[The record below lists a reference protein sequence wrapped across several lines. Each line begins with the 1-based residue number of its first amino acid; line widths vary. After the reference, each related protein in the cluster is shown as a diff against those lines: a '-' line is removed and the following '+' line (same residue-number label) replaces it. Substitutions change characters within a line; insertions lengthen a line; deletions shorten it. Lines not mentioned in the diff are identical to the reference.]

1 MKKVEEFQSLVDH
14 YEYELAAR
22 MYYDW
27 AYMHRSE
34 FNKILNEKNVKEK
47 IIDLMYRLEEYGE
60 YTDQI

>member
-1 MKKVEEFQSLVDH
+1 MKKVEEFQFLVDH

-22 MYYDW
+22 MYYDL

-47 IIDLMYRLEEYGE
+47 VINLMRELDEYGE
-60 YTDQI
+60 HNDQI